1 MALTQSGSDDGTRR
15 NETMP
20 AHIDAI
26 SQVYAKSLYELAEQ
40 AGGQSKIA
48 EVADELEQICELAR
62 GDKRF
67 REFVHSPIIDAK
79 ARASSLQR
87 ILANRVT
94 DLTLR
99 FLLVLNQ
106 KGRLG
111 HLESINTA
119 YDQIVQEAVGRV
131 EVDVYTP
138 APLGHEQLEIVR
150 QRITAALGKEA
161 VVHPYTDPTMIGG
174 VKLRVGD
181 QLIDGSIAT
190 RLRRMKSD
198 LLGKG
203 GANIRQQFDRYLQ
216 DGEGAAA

>member
-1 MALTQSGSDDGTRR
+1 
-15 NETMP
+15 MP

-48 EVADELEQICELAR
+48 EVADELEQICELTR
-62 GDKRF
+62 GDKQF
-67 REFVHSPIIDAK
+67 REFIHSPIIDTK
-79 ARASSLQR
+79 ARAASLKK

-99 FLLVLNQ
+99 FLLVLNE

-111 HLESINTA
+111 HLDSINSA
-119 YDQIVQEAVGRV
+119 YDQVVQDAIGRV
-131 EVDVYTP
+131 EVDVFTP
-138 APLGHEQLEIVR
+138 APLGHEQLELVR
-150 QRITAALGKEA
+150 ARITKALGKEA
-161 VVHPYTDPTMIGG
+161 VVHPYTDPEMIGG

-190 RLRRMKSD
+190 RLRRMRSD
-198 LLGKG
+198 LLSKG
-203 GANIRQQFDRYLQ
+203 SAGVRQEFERFLQ